1 MLAMRRCGRP
11 RLTAHR
17 RALLDMSA
25 PAPRRCLDCDAPLSW
40 KAVAGGGVVC
50 STCGPGRNGCR
61 TSWNATYKKHLGA
74 FPNEQTTLEIRAT
87 MKNSMKEKR
96 GKRKAAKK
104 SAAAAAP
111 LPQPHER
118 SPARKKKAPSPSFDS
133 SEEEELRGLGLTQP
147 LLEEE
152 VKQLKDQLEKEKSAG
167 ILIGEMRGRAKIKEL
182 TMQVDELTKQVAE
195 LTHDKEDGEED
206 GEEEEE
212 EQTTGWSAVALAARE
227 NAALQH
233 RVKGFR
239 ICSRI

>member
-1 MLAMRRCGRP
+1 VRACIDQVKKVKNRSHRP
-11 RLTAHR
+11 VHAGNAAVRPAASLTAHR

-111 LPQPHER
+111 LPQPHEK

-167 ILIGEMRGRAKIKEL
+167 ILIGEMRGRVWQPVYSCPLCIRYIL
-182 TMQVDELTKQVAE
+182 CR
-195 LTHDKEDGEED
+195 
-206 GEEEEE
+206 
-212 EQTTGWSAVALAARE
+212 W
-227 NAALQH
+227 
-233 RVKGFR
+233 
-239 ICSRI
+239 